1 MAIRD
6 ALKATDMPQT
16 TFGPVKFDA
25 RGQNLHPV
33 LVTQVQKG
41 KYVIVNP
48 KSEATGGSD
57 RTHPEV
63 ERALTCSSCRPS

>member
-1 MAIRD
+1 VAIRD
-6 ALKATDMPQT
+6 ALKATDMPET

-33 LVTQVQKG
+33 LVTQIQKG

-48 KSEATGGSD
+48 KSEATGDPIVPTPKWS
-57 RTHPEV
+57 
-63 ERALTCSSCRPS
+63 ER